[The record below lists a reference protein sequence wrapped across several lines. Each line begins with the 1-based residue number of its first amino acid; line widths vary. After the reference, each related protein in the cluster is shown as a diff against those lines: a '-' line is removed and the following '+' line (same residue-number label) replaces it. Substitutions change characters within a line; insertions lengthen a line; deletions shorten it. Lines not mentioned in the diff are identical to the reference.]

1 MLSKEKFKIKM
12 SVEKENPEEENMYS
26 EGDIQAENKQ
36 VVEENVN
43 SEDSSEVK
51 YNELNDRFLRLY
63 AEFDNYRRRTAK
75 ERLDLISSASS
86 GVLKDIITI
95 LDDFDRAIANNKN
108 IQEADILKEGFELI
122 YTKLSGI
129 LEGKGLVPMNSL
141 NQTFDSELHDAIAN
155 VPVENDDQK
164 GTVIDEVEKGYYLN
178 EKVIR
183 FAKVVVGK

>member
-1 MLSKEKFKIKM
+1 M
-12 SVEKENPEEENMYS
+12 SEEKENPEEDNMHS

-129 LEGKGLVPMNSL
+129 VESKGLVPMNSL